1 MINVCVCEGVCDSV
15 RVGVGEQ
22 LQAWVAV
29 QIGDGGWGESWWRS
43 QCSKDKSIMGRRRYM
58 RSGRRREEAEKKE
71 MQKTNHFKISKN
83 PQINPLV
90 LEWTPHILQ
99 NILNHL
105 VIHLGLEVKGG
116 RNVIEKKTA
125 EKKRKKKRLVASSL
139 KERNRASPRFRNAT
153 LDVMHSILKTSIAY
167 STQKCLDEEGGRGGK
182 KCRLDND
189 VYE

>member
-22 LQAWVAV
+22 FQAWVAV

-43 QCSKDKSIMGRRRYM
+43 QCSKDKSIMGRRRYL

-105 VIHLGLEVKGG
+105 VIHLGGSNGSWEELVEKVKALTT
-116 RNVIEKKTA
+116 IA
-125 EKKRKKKRLVASSL
+125 ENLGCTPAQLAIAWCL
-139 KERNRASPRFRNAT
+139 KND
-153 LDVMHSILKTSIAY
+153 DVSTILLGVSGLLCAI
-167 STQKCLDEEGGRGGK
+167 CGL
-182 KCRLDND
+182 
-189 VYE
+189 